1 MNKKFFITT
10 KTPLRVSLFGGG
22 TDIRNFFNHN
32 TGCVVTTAIDKFVYV
47 TIKSHDKVFGEKY
60 RLNYSATESTN
71 NIDKIKNK
79 IIKACLIKFDI
90 NFPIYISTISDLPSN
105 SGLGSSSSFTVG
117 LLKALYELKNR
128 KVSNKELAIAA
139 SKIEIEVLRNPI
151 GLQDQFIAS
160 FGGFK
165 FFRFKKNYNVTSKT
179 IKTIFLKKILKKSV
193 LIWTSMTRD
202 ASKLLKIQNSKIKTN
217 NKYLRKMSLIAA
229 NSEKLFNR
237 NKLSKKKFL
246 EFLEESWEIKKK
258 LSNKVSN
265 KTINDM
271 YEKLKK
277 KGALG
282 SKICGAGGG
291 GFLFVYYKNDR
302 FLKKIK
308 EHNFYSINS
317 WPKGCEVIYSE
328 K

>member
-22 TDIRNFFNHN
+22 TDIRNFFNHS

-128 KVSNKELAIAA
+128 KVSNKELAVAA

-165 FFRFKKNYNVTSKT
+165 FFR
-179 IKTIFLKKILKKSV
+179 
-193 LIWTSMTRD
+193 
-202 ASKLLKIQNSKIKTN
+202 
-217 NKYLRKMSLIAA
+217 
-229 NSEKLFNR
+229 
-237 NKLSKKKFL
+237 
-246 EFLEESWEIKKK
+246 
-258 LSNKVSN
+258 
-265 KTINDM
+265 
-271 YEKLKK
+271 
-277 KGALG
+277 
-282 SKICGAGGG
+282 
-291 GFLFVYYKNDR
+291 
-302 FLKKIK
+302 
-308 EHNFYSINS
+308 
-317 WPKGCEVIYSE
+317 
-328 K
+328 